1 MGEASG
7 DLSESLCICFVKIN
21 TTQVHIQIQI
31 QKQIQIKITN
41 TNTSRYC
48 YSYDCIAGCPPATVQ
63 ERRLEGMQYPG
74 GLSQEEQ
81 VVQLSSGQEVEY

>member
-1 MGEASG
+1 MSG
-7 DLSESLCICFVKIN
+7 VRIESLCICFVKIN

-63 ERRLEGMQYPG
+63 ERRLEGIRNPA

-81 VVQLSSGQEVEY
+81 VVQLYSGEEVEN